1 MASPG
6 REAEFLPFPTAFS
19 SQVAGTTVMM
29 AKQSKAKQNQQK
41 GCDGVHA
48 APPAD
53 FDATL

>member
-41 GCDGVHA
+41 DCDGVHA
-48 APPAD
+48 ALPAD